1 MATYAVDGVPLDHP
15 AGCWKLLAATQVRP
29 LPGARAASVAV
40 PGRPGE
46 LPLVGADVEATTV
59 GLTLGITG
67 VSPDGVNQGAA
78 GLDANLAALYGVFG
92 VRHRLLDVRFT
103 PAPGVA
109 EVAAEATVTAA
120 SEPQVWIGAARARL
134 AVVLRIPGA
143 YWRDVA
149 PSTWSTTTL
158 GVPVR
163 VSTLDGSS
171 APVLDAVL
179 RITGPVTGLRITDT
193 ATGGWVS
200 YPLTLAAGRALR
212 VHCGRMDAHEGA
224 SIAWDGTSANA
235 TGRITTGG
243 PGSGF
248 RFLALTPQAVTSAH
262 DRGVQVLVEGTA
274 TTDATLVELRARRA
288 YL

>member
-67 VSPDGVNQGAA
+67 VSPDGVDQGAA
-78 GLDANLAALYGVFG
+78 GLDANLAALYGLFG
-92 VRHRLLDVRFT
+92 VRHRLLDVRYS
-103 PAPGVA
+103 PAPGAA

-143 YWRDVA
+143 YWRDPA

-158 GVPVR
+158 GAPVR
-163 VSTLDGSS
+163 VNILDGSS

-193 ATGGWVS
+193 VTGGWVS
-200 YPLTLAAGRALR
+200 HPGTLPAGRALR
-212 VHCGRMDAHEGA
+212 IHCGRMDAHEAA

-243 PGSGF
+243 LGSGF
-248 RFLALTPQAVTSAH
+248 RFLALTPRAVTSAH
-262 DRGVQVLVEGTA
+262 DRGVQVLVEGTD